1 MISNTAKPSALLLA
15 VALLCA
21 APLPLA
27 TAQTKAPTK
36 TPDVEFVQTAKS
48 VAFKDGVLTLQD
60 VSPATVFFS
69 DRPERIVGHVRNDLF
84 LKQWIEGSNS
94 FKSDPPN
101 AVLSVFNDEGRPA
114 GAIVLL
120 SNPRLEGKNLLYDAK
135 TLKGT
140 LPSTGGE
147 GTLFIDGSG
156 APCDPAFNQG
166 DSAYPCWAQ
175 QAFAAAGGGL

>member
-1 MISNTAKPSALLLA
+1 MIGNTVKISTLFI
-15 VALLCA
+15 A
-21 APLPLA
+21 ATFLYAPPLPLA
-27 TAQTKAPTK
+27 TAQTKPPPKA
-36 TPDVEFVQTAKS
+36 PDVEFVQTAKN

-69 DRPERIVGHVRNDLF
+69 DRPQRLVGHVRNDLF
-84 LKQWIEGSNS
+84 LKRWTEGSNS

-101 AVLSVFNDEGRPA
+101 AVLSVFDDKGRPTT
-114 GAIVLL
+114 AIVLL

-140 LPSTGGE
+140 LPASGGE
-147 GTLFIDGSG
+147 STLFIDGSG